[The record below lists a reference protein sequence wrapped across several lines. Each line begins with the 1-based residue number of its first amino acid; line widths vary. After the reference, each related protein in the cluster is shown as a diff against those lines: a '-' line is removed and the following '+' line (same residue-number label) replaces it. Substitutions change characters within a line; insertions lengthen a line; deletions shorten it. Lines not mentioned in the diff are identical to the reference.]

1 MKFKTIGSPNPSL
14 GSNNAADRMQLKR
27 LAAQPHLTY
36 CTNIHAGES
45 WDEVSQSLNAFVP
58 AIRDAVSDGA
68 AMGIGLRLSGQAAF
82 SLSEPSVLQ
91 AFQAQLQSLN
101 AYVFTLNAFPYGTFH
116 GVPVKQDV
124 YAPDWTHAERVRYTL
139 ACIDILAALLPQGVD
154 GSIST
159 VPVGFRDACV
169 APDAMP
175 KVVSHL
181 LQCVAHMV
189 VIKRQTAKHIAL
201 ALEPEPAC
209 YLETT
214 QEAAHFIQ
222 THVRSDSAVAELA
235 QILACSADMARQALA
250 EHLGVCF
257 DVCHSAVAFEDPA
270 LALHELRQAGIA
282 IPKIQLSSAVRIPHM
297 TAAQLPTVQGFDDA
311 VYLHQ
316 VVVQQAG
323 QLTRYVDLPD
333 AVAAFHGGQAQGEW
347 RVHCHVPVFLQDAAT
362 ISTTQAQ
369 LLQTLEACKREGF
382 SSHLEVETYTWDVLP
397 DALKTD
403 SKAQAIARELLF
415 VKKVLLA

>member
-1 MKFKTIGSPNPSL
+1 
-14 GSNNAADRMQLKR
+14 MQLKR
-27 LAAQPHLTY
+27 LIAQPHLTY

-45 WDEVSQSLNAFVP
+45 WDEVSQSLNIFVP
-58 AIRDAVSDGA
+58 PIRDAVADGA
-68 AMGIGLRLSGQAAF
+68 PMGIGLRLSGQAAF
-82 SLSEPSVLQ
+82 SLHEPIILQ
-91 AFQAQLQSLN
+91 AFQAQLKSLN

-139 ACIDILAALLPQGVD
+139 ACIDILTALLPEGVD

-159 VPVGFRDACV
+159 VPVGFRHAADTSEAMDA
-169 APDAMP
+169 
-175 KVVSHL
+175 VVSHL
-181 LQCVAHMV
+181 LQCVAHLV
-189 VIKRQTAKHIAL
+189 HTQAQTGKHIAL

-214 QEAAHFIQ
+214 QEAAQFIL
-222 THVRSDSAVAELA
+222 THVRSDKAIAQLA
-235 QILACSADMARQALA
+235 QMLGGSAEQALQA
-250 EHLGVCF
+250 LSSHLGVCF
-257 DVCHSAVAFEDPA
+257 DVCHSAVEFEDPA
-270 LALHELRQAGIA
+270 LALNELRQAGIA
-282 IPKIQLSSAVRIPHM
+282 VPKIQLSSAVRISQM
-297 TAAQLPTVQGFDDA
+297 TAAQLPTVQAFDDA

-316 VVVQQAG
+316 VVVENAG
-323 QLTRYVDLPD
+323 QLTRFVDLPE
-333 AVAAFHGGQAQGEW
+333 AVAAFHAGQAQGEW
-347 RVHCHVPVFLQDAAT
+347 RVHCHVPVFLQDAGA

-397 DALKTD
+397 VALKTD

-415 VKKVLLA
+415 VKKVLMA

>member
-1 MKFKTIGSPNPSL
+1 
-14 GSNNAADRMQLKR
+14 MQLKR

-45 WDEVSQSLNAFVP
+45 WDEVSQSLDAFVP
-58 AIRDAVSDGA
+58 TIRDAVADGA
-68 AMGIGLRLSGQAAF
+68 PMGIGLRLSGQAAF
-82 SLSEPSVLQ
+82 SLHEPSVLQ
-91 AFQAQLQSLN
+91 AFQAQLKSLN

-124 YAPDWTHAERVRYTL
+124 YSPDWTDAERVRYTL
-139 ACIDILAALLPQGVD
+139 ACIDVLTALLPEGVD

-159 VPVGFRDACV
+159 VPVGFRGACE
-169 APDAMP
+169 APDAMA
-175 KVVSHL
+175 KVVSHML
-181 LQCVAHMV
+181 RCVAHMV
-189 VIKRQTAKHIAL
+189 GIKRQTGKHIAL

-214 QEAAHFIQ
+214 QEASHFIQ
-222 THVRSDSAVAELA
+222 NHVRSEKAVAELA
-235 QILACSADMARQALA
+235 KALACSTELAEQALA

-257 DVCHSAVAFEDPA
+257 DVCHSAVEFEDPA
-270 LALHELRQAGIA
+270 QALHDLRQAGIA
-282 IPKIQLSSAVRIPHM
+282 IPKIQLSSAVRIPQM
-297 TAAQLPTVQGFDDA
+297 TAAQLPTVQAFDDA

-316 VVVQQAG
+316 VVVAHEG
-323 QLTRYVDLPD
+323 QLTRFIDLPD

-347 RVHCHVPVFLQDAAT
+347 RVHCHVPVFLQDAGA

-397 DALKTD
+397 AALKTD

>member
-1 MKFKTIGSPNPSL
+1 MHLTW
-14 GSNNAADRMQLKR
+14 LK
-27 LAAQPHLTY
+27 AQPHLTY

-45 WDEVSQSLNAFVP
+45 WEEVSQSLNAFVP
-58 AIRDAVSDGA
+58 PIRDAVAEGSP
-68 AMGIGLRLSGQAAF
+68 MGIGLRLSGQAAF
-82 SLSEPSVLQ
+82 TLHQSSVLQ
-91 AFQAQLQSLN
+91 AFQAQLQTLN

-124 YAPDWTHAERVRYTL
+124 YSPDWTQPERVRYTL
-139 ACIDILAALLPQGVD
+139 ACIDILAALLPDGVD

-159 VPVGFRDACV
+159 VPVGFRGATD
-169 APDAMP
+169 APDAMSS
-175 KVVSHL
+175 VITHL

-189 VIKRQTAKHIAL
+189 LTKRKTGKHMAL

-214 QEAAHFIQ
+214 HEAVHFIQ
-222 THVRSDSAVAELA
+222 THMRSAEALA
-235 QILACSADMARQALA
+235 QLAQLMDGSAEQALQA
-250 EHLGVCF
+250 VKAHLGVCF
-257 DVCHSAVAFEDPA
+257 DVCHSAVEFEDPA
-270 LALHELRQAGIA
+270 QALHVLREAGIA

-297 TAAQLPTVQGFDDA
+297 SAAQLPAVLGFDDA

-316 VVVQQAG
+316 VVVQQSG
-323 QLTRYVDLPD
+323 ELTRYIDLPE
-333 AVAAFHGGQAQGEW
+333 AVAAFHSGNAAGEW
-347 RVHCHVPVFLQDAAT
+347 RVHCHVPVFLQDAQS
-362 ISTTQAQ
+362 ISTTQTQ
-369 LLQTLEACKREGF
+369 LLQTLEACKSEGF

-415 VKKVLLA
+415 IKKVLLA

>member
-1 MKFKTIGSPNPSL
+1 
-14 GSNNAADRMQLKR
+14 MQLKR
-27 LAAQPHLTY
+27 LIAQPHLTY

-45 WDEVSQSLNAFVP
+45 WDEVSQSLNIFVP
-58 AIRDAVSDGA
+58 SIRDAVADGVP
-68 AMGIGLRLSGQAAF
+68 MGIGLRLSGLAAF
-82 SLSEPSVLQ
+82 SLHEPSVLQ
-91 AFQAQLQSLN
+91 AFQAQLKSLK

-139 ACIDILAALLPQGVD
+139 ACIDILTVLLPEGVD

-159 VPVGFRDACV
+159 VPVGFRHAADTSEAMDA
-169 APDAMP
+169 
-175 KVVSHL
+175 VVSHL
-181 LQCVAHMV
+181 LQCVAHLV
-189 VIKRQTAKHIAL
+189 HTQAQTGKHIAL

-214 QEAAHFIQ
+214 QEAAQFILS
-222 THVRSDSAVAELA
+222 HVRSTSAVAQLA
-235 QILACSADMARQALA
+235 QMLGGSAEQALQA
-250 EHLGVCF
+250 LRSHLGVCF
-257 DVCHSAVAFEDPA
+257 DVCHSAVEFEDPV
-270 LALHELRQAGIA
+270 LALNELRQAGIA
-282 IPKIQLSSAVRIPHM
+282 IPKIQLSSAVRISQM
-297 TAAQLPTVQGFDDA
+297 TAVQLPTVQAFDDA

-316 VVVQQAG
+316 VVVENAG
-323 QLTRYVDLPD
+323 QLTRFVDLPE
-333 AVAAFHGGQAQGEW
+333 AVAAFHDGQAQGEW
-347 RVHCHVPVFLQDAAT
+347 RVHCHVPVFLQDAGA

-397 DALKTD
+397 AALKTD

-415 VKKVLLA
+415 VKKVLMA

>member
-1 MKFKTIGSPNPSL
+1 
-14 GSNNAADRMQLKR
+14 MQLKR
-27 LAAQPHLTY
+27 LIAQPHLTY

-45 WDEVSQSLNAFVP
+45 WDEVSQSLNIFVP
-58 AIRDAVSDGA
+58 SIRDAVADGVP
-68 AMGIGLRLSGQAAF
+68 MGIGLRLSGQAAF
-82 SLSEPSVLQ
+82 SLHEPSVLQ
-91 AFQAQLQSLN
+91 SFQAQLKSLK

-139 ACIDILAALLPQGVD
+139 ACIDILTVLLPEGVD

-159 VPVGFRDACV
+159 VPVGFRHAADTSEAMDA
-169 APDAMP
+169 
-175 KVVSHL
+175 VVSHL
-181 LQCVAHMV
+181 LQCVAHLV
-189 VIKRQTAKHIAL
+189 HTQAQTGKHIAL

-214 QEAAHFIQ
+214 QEAAQFILS
-222 THVRSDSAVAELA
+222 HVRSTSAVAQLA
-235 QILACSADMARQALA
+235 QMLGGSSEQALQA
-250 EHLGVCF
+250 LRSHLGVCF
-257 DVCHSAVAFEDPA
+257 DVCHSAVEFEDPA
-270 LALHELRQAGIA
+270 LALNELRQAGIA
-282 IPKIQLSSAVRIPHM
+282 IPKIQLSSAVRISQM
-297 TAAQLPTVQGFDDA
+297 TAAQLPTVQAFDDA

-316 VVVQQAG
+316 VVVENAG
-323 QLTRYVDLPD
+323 QLTRFVDLPE
-333 AVAAFHGGQAQGEW
+333 AVAAFHDGQAQGEW
-347 RVHCHVPVFLQDAAT
+347 RMHCHVPVFLQDAGA

-397 DALKTD
+397 AALKTD

-415 VKKVLLA
+415 VKKVLMA

>member
-1 MKFKTIGSPNPSL
+1 
-14 GSNNAADRMQLKR
+14 MQLKR
-27 LAAQPHLTY
+27 LIAQPHLTY

-45 WDEVSQSLNAFVP
+45 WDEVSQSLNIFVP
-58 AIRDAVSDGA
+58 PIRDAVADGA
-68 AMGIGLRLSGQAAF
+68 PMGIGLRLSGQATF
-82 SLSEPSVLQ
+82 SLHEPSVLQ
-91 AFQAQLQSLN
+91 AFQAQLKSLN

-139 ACIDILAALLPQGVD
+139 ACIDILAALLPEGVD

-159 VPVGFRDACV
+159 VPVGFRHAADTSEAMDA
-169 APDAMP
+169 
-175 KVVSHL
+175 VVSHL
-181 LQCVAHMV
+181 LQCVAHLV
-189 VIKRQTAKHIAL
+189 HTQAQTGKHIAL

-214 QEAAHFIQ
+214 QEAAQFILS
-222 THVRSDSAVAELA
+222 HVRSTSAVAQLA
-235 QILACSADMARQALA
+235 QMLGGSSEQALQA
-250 EHLGVCF
+250 LTAHLGVCF
-257 DVCHSAVAFEDPA
+257 DVCHSAVEFEDPA
-270 LALHELRQAGIA
+270 LALNELRQAGIA
-282 IPKIQLSSAVRIPHM
+282 IPKIQLSSAVRISQM
-297 TAAQLPTVQGFDDA
+297 TAAQLPTVQAFDDA

-316 VVVQQAG
+316 VVVENAG
-323 QLTRYVDLPD
+323 QLTRFVDLPE
-333 AVAAFHGGQAQGEW
+333 AVAAFHDGQAQGEW
-347 RVHCHVPVFLQDAAT
+347 RMHCHVPVFLQDAGA

-397 DALKTD
+397 AALKTD

-415 VKKVLLA
+415 VKKVLMA

>member
-1 MKFKTIGSPNPSL
+1 
-14 GSNNAADRMQLKR
+14 MQLKR
-27 LAAQPHLTY
+27 LIAQPHLTY

-45 WDEVSQSLNAFVP
+45 WDEVSQSLNIFVP
-58 AIRDAVSDGA
+58 PIRDAVADGA
-68 AMGIGLRLSGQAAF
+68 PMGIGLRLSGQAAF
-82 SLSEPSVLQ
+82 SLHEPIVLQ
-91 AFQAQLQSLN
+91 AFQAQLKSLN

-139 ACIDILAALLPQGVD
+139 ACIDILTALLPEGVD

-159 VPVGFRDACV
+159 VPVGFRHAADTSEAMDA
-169 APDAMP
+169 
-175 KVVSHL
+175 VVLHL
-181 LQCVAHMV
+181 LQCVAHLV
-189 VIKRQTAKHIAL
+189 HTQAQTGKHIAL

-214 QEAAHFIQ
+214 QEAAQFIL
-222 THVRSDSAVAELA
+222 THVRSDKAIAQLA
-235 QILACSADMARQALA
+235 QMLGGSAEQALQA
-250 EHLGVCF
+250 LSSHLGVCF
-257 DVCHSAVAFEDPA
+257 DVCHSAVEFEDPA
-270 LALHELRQAGIA
+270 LALNELRQAGIA
-282 IPKIQLSSAVRIPHM
+282 VPKIQLSSAVRISQM
-297 TAAQLPTVQGFDDA
+297 TAAQLPTVQAFDDA

-316 VVVQQAG
+316 VVVENAG
-323 QLTRYVDLPD
+323 QLTRFVDLPE
-333 AVAAFHGGQAQGEW
+333 AVAAFHAGQAQGEW
-347 RVHCHVPVFLQDAAT
+347 RVHCHVPVFLQDAGA

-397 DALKTD
+397 VALKTD

-415 VKKVLLA
+415 VKKVLMA

>member
-1 MKFKTIGSPNPSL
+1 
-14 GSNNAADRMQLKR
+14 MQLKR

-45 WDEVSQSLNAFVP
+45 WDEVSQSLDAFVP
-58 AIRDAVSDGA
+58 TIRDAVADGA
-68 AMGIGLRLSGQAAF
+68 PMGIGLRLSGQAAF
-82 SLSEPSVLQ
+82 SLHEPSVLK
-91 AFQAQLQSLN
+91 AFQAQLKSLN

-116 GVPVKQDV
+116 GAPVKQAV
-124 YAPDWTHAERVRYTL
+124 YAPDWTDAERVRYTL
-139 ACIDILAALLPQGVD
+139 ACIDVLSVLLPEGVD

-159 VPVGFRDACV
+159 VPVGFRGACDA
-169 APDAMP
+169 PNAMT
-175 KVVSHL
+175 KVVSHM

-189 VIKRQTAKHIAL
+189 GIKRQTGKHIAL

-209 YLETT
+209 YLETI
-214 QEAAHFIQ
+214 QEASHFIH
-222 THVRSDSAVAELA
+222 THIRSEKAVAELA
-235 QILACSADMARQALA
+235 QALACSTELAQQALA

-257 DVCHSAVAFEDPA
+257 DVCHSAVEFEDPA
-270 LALHELRQAGIA
+270 QALYDLRQAGIA
-282 IPKIQLSSAVRIPHM
+282 IPKIQLSSAVRIPQM
-297 TAAQLPTVQGFDDA
+297 TAAQLPTVQAFDDA

-316 VVVQQAG
+316 VVVAHEG
-323 QLTRYVDLPD
+323 QLTRFIDLPD

-347 RVHCHVPVFLQDAAT
+347 RVHCHVPVFLQDAGA

-397 DALKTD
+397 AALKTD

-415 VKKVLLA
+415 VKKVLMA

>member
-1 MKFKTIGSPNPSL
+1 
-14 GSNNAADRMQLKR
+14 MQLKR
-27 LAAQPHLTY
+27 LIAQPHLTY

-45 WDEVSQSLNAFVP
+45 WDEVSQSLNIFVP
-58 AIRDAVSDGA
+58 SIRDAVADGA
-68 AMGIGLRLSGQAAF
+68 PMGIGLRLSGQAAF
-82 SLSEPSVLQ
+82 SLHEPSVLQ
-91 AFQAQLQSLN
+91 AFQAQLKSLK

-139 ACIDILAALLPQGVD
+139 ACIDILTALLPEGVD

-159 VPVGFRDACV
+159 VPVGFRHAADTTEAMDA
-169 APDAMP
+169 
-175 KVVSHL
+175 VVSHL
-181 LQCVAHMV
+181 LQCVAHLV
-189 VIKRQTAKHIAL
+189 HTQAQTGKHIAL

-214 QEAAHFIQ
+214 QEAAQFILS
-222 THVRSDSAVAELA
+222 HVRSTSAVAQLA
-235 QILACSADMARQALA
+235 QMLGGSSEQALQA
-250 EHLGVCF
+250 LRSHLGVCF
-257 DVCHSAVAFEDPA
+257 DVCHSAVEFEDPA
-270 LALHELRQAGIA
+270 LALNELRQAGIA
-282 IPKIQLSSAVRIPHM
+282 IPKIQLSSAVRISQM
-297 TAAQLPTVQGFDDA
+297 TAAQLPTVQAFDDA

-316 VVVQQAG
+316 VVVENAG
-323 QLTRYVDLPD
+323 QLTRFVDLPE
-333 AVAAFHGGQAQGEW
+333 AVAAFHDGQAQGEW
-347 RVHCHVPVFLQDAAT
+347 RVHCHVPVFLQDAGA

-397 DALKTD
+397 AALKTD

-415 VKKVLLA
+415 VKKVLMA

>member
-1 MKFKTIGSPNPSL
+1 
-14 GSNNAADRMQLKR
+14 MQLKR
-27 LAAQPHLTY
+27 LIAQPHLTY

-45 WDEVSQSLNAFVP
+45 WDEVSQSLNIFVP
-58 AIRDAVSDGA
+58 SIRDAVADGVP
-68 AMGIGLRLSGQAAF
+68 MGIGLRLSGQAAF
-82 SLSEPSVLQ
+82 SLHEPSVLQ
-91 AFQAQLQSLN
+91 AFQAQLKSLK

-139 ACIDILAALLPQGVD
+139 ACIDILTALLPEGVE

-159 VPVGFRDACV
+159 VPVGFRGACE

-175 KVVSHL
+175 KVVTHL
-181 LQCVAHMV
+181 LQCVAHLV
-189 VIKRQTAKHIAL
+189 HTQAQTGKHIAL

-214 QEAAHFIQ
+214 QEAAQFIL
-222 THVRSDSAVAELA
+222 THVRSDKAIAQLA
-235 QILACSADMARQALA
+235 QMLGGSAEQALQA
-250 EHLGVCF
+250 LSSHLGVCF
-257 DVCHSAVAFEDPA
+257 DVCHSAVEFEDPA
-270 LALHELRQAGIA
+270 LALNELRQAGIA
-282 IPKIQLSSAVRIPHM
+282 IPKIQLSSAVRISQM
-297 TAAQLPTVQGFDDA
+297 TAVQLPTVQAFDDA

-316 VVVQQAG
+316 VVVENAG
-323 QLTRYVDLPD
+323 QLTRFVDLPE
-333 AVAAFHGGQAQGEW
+333 AVAAFHDGQAQGEW
-347 RVHCHVPVFLQDAAT
+347 RVHCHVPVFLQDAGA

-397 DALKTD
+397 VALKTD

-415 VKKVLLA
+415 VKKVLMA

>member
-1 MKFKTIGSPNPSL
+1 MTIGSPNPSL

-45 WDEVSQSLNAFVP
+45 WDEVSQSLNIFVP
-58 AIRDAVSDGA
+58 AIRDAVADGA
-68 AMGIGLRLSGQAAF
+68 PMGIGLRLSGQAAF
-82 SLSEPSVLQ
+82 SLHEPSVLQ

-139 ACIDILAALLPQGVD
+139 SCIDILAALLPHGVD

-159 VPVGFRDACV
+159 VPVGFRNACE

-189 VIKRQTAKHIAL
+189 AIKRQSGKHIAL

-214 QEAAHFIQ
+214 QEASHFIQ
-222 THVRSDSAVAELA
+222 THIRSPQAVAELA
-235 QILACSADMARQALA
+235 QALACSTELAQQALA
-250 EHLGVCF
+250 DHLGVCF
-257 DVCHSAVAFEDPA
+257 DVCHSAVEFEDPA
-270 LALHELRQAGIA
+270 LALDELRQAGIA
-282 IPKIQLSSAVRIPHM
+282 IPKIQLSSAVRIPQM
-297 TAAQLPTVQGFDDA
+297 TEAQLPTVQGFDDA

-316 VVVQQAG
+316 VVVEQAG
-323 QLTRYVDLPD
+323 QLTRYVDLPE
-333 AVAAFHGGQAQGEW
+333 AVAAFHAGLAQGEW
-347 RVHCHVPVFLQDAAT
+347 RVHCHVPVFLQDAGA

-415 VKKVLLA
+415 VKKVLMA

>member
-1 MKFKTIGSPNPSL
+1 
-14 GSNNAADRMQLKR
+14 MQLNWLK
-27 LAAQPHLTY
+27 AQPHLTY

-58 AIRDAVSDGA
+58 TIRDTVADGA
-68 AMGIGLRLSGQAAF
+68 PMGIGLRLSGQAAF
-82 SLSEPSVLQ
+82 TLQQASFLQ
-91 AFQAQLQSLN
+91 AFQAQLKTLN

-124 YAPDWTHAERVRYTL
+124 YSPDWTQPERVRYTL
-139 ACIDILAALLPQGVD
+139 ACIDILAALLPDGVD

-159 VPVGFRDACV
+159 VPVGFRNV
-169 APDAMP
+169 ANTPDAMAL
-175 KVVSHL
+175 VITHL

-189 VIKRQTAKHIAL
+189 MTKRNTGKHMAL

-214 QEAAHFIQ
+214 QEAAQFVL
-222 THVRSDSAVAELA
+222 THVRSAAAVLQLA
-235 QILACSADMARQALA
+235 QLIDGSADQAMQA
-250 EHLGVCF
+250 IKAHVGVCF
-257 DVCHSAVAFEDPA
+257 DVCHSAVEFEDPMQAMHA
-270 LALHELRQAGIA
+270 LRAAGIA
-282 IPKIQLSSAVRIPHM
+282 IPKIQLSSAVRIPQM
-297 TAAQLPTVQGFDDA
+297 TAAQLPAVMGFDDA

-316 VVVQQAG
+316 VVVQQSG
-323 QLTRYVDLPD
+323 LLTRYLDLPE
-333 AVAAFHGGQAQGEW
+333 AVAAFQLGQATGEW
-347 RVHCHVPVFLQDAAT
+347 RVHCHVPVFLQDAAS

-369 LLQTLEACKREGF
+369 LLQTLEACKSEGF

-397 DALKTD
+397 DSLKTD
-403 SKAQAIARELLF
+403 SKAQAIARELQF

>member
-1 MKFKTIGSPNPSL
+1 
-14 GSNNAADRMQLKR
+14 MQLKR
-27 LAAQPHLTY
+27 LSHQPHLTY

-45 WDEVSQSLNAFVP
+45 WDAVSQSLNEFVP
-58 AIRDAVSDGA
+58 AIRDAVADGA
-68 AMGIGLRLSGQAAF
+68 PMGIGLRLSGQAAF
-82 SLSEPSVLQ
+82 SLHEPQALQ
-91 AFQAQLQSLN
+91 ALQAQLESLN

-124 YAPDWTHAERVRYTL
+124 YAPDWTHTERVRYTL
-139 ACIDILAALLPQGVD
+139 ACIDILAALLPEGVD

-159 VPVGFRDACV
+159 VPVGFRHAAD
-169 APDAMP
+169 APDAMSS
-175 KVVSHL
+175 VLRHL
-181 LQCVAHMV
+181 MQCVAHMV
-189 VIKRQTAKHIAL
+189 QTAHQTGKHIAL
-201 ALEPEPAC
+201 ALEPEPSC

-214 QEAAHFIQ
+214 QEALHFIQ
-222 THVRSDSAVAELA
+222 TYVRSEEAVAELA
-235 QILACSADMARQALA
+235 KLLACSAERARQALVA
-250 EHLGVCF
+250 HLGVCF
-257 DVCHSAVAFEDPA
+257 DVCHSAVEFEDPA
-270 LALHELRQAGIA
+270 QALRDLRQADIA
-282 IPKIQLSSAVRIPHM
+282 IAKIQLSSAVRIGRMGSEHL
-297 TAAQLPTVQGFDDA
+297 ATVQGFDDA

-316 VVVQQAG
+316 VVVEQSGA
-323 QLTRYVDLPD
+323 LKRFVDLPE
-333 AVAAFHGGQAQGEW
+333 ALSAFHAGQAQGEW
-347 RVHCHVPVFLQDAAT
+347 RVHCHVPVFLHDAGS

>member
-1 MKFKTIGSPNPSL
+1 
-14 GSNNAADRMQLKR
+14 MQLKR
-27 LAAQPHLTY
+27 LIAQPHLTY

-45 WDEVSQSLNAFVP
+45 WDEVSHSLDVFVP
-58 AIRDAVSDGA
+58 AIRDAVADGA
-68 AMGIGLRLSGQAAF
+68 PMGIGLRLSGQAAF
-82 SLSEPSVLQ
+82 SLHKPSVLQ
-91 AFQAQLQSLN
+91 AFQAQLKSLN

-124 YAPDWTHAERVRYTL
+124 YAPDWTQPERLRYTL
-139 ACIDILAALLPQGVD
+139 ACIDILAALLPEGVE

-159 VPVGFRDACV
+159 VPVGFRHAADTTE
-169 APDAMP
+169 AMTA
-175 KVVSHL
+175 VVSHL
-181 LQCVAHMV
+181 LQCVAHLV
-189 VIKRQTAKHIAL
+189 HTQAQTGKHIAL

-209 YLETT
+209 YVETT
-214 QEAAHFIQ
+214 QEAAQFIL
-222 THVRSDSAVAELA
+222 THVRSDKAVAQLA
-235 QILACSADMARQALA
+235 QMIGGSAEQALQA
-250 EHLGVCF
+250 LRSHLGVCF
-257 DVCHSAVAFEDPA
+257 DVCHSAVEFEDPA

-282 IPKIQLSSAVRIPHM
+282 IPKIQLSSAVRIPQM
-297 TAAQLPTVQGFDDA
+297 TRSQLATVQGFDDS

-323 QLTRYVDLPD
+323 QLQRFVDLPQ
-333 AVAAFHGGQAQGEW
+333 ALAAFEAGQAEGEW
-347 RVHCHVPVFLQDAAT
+347 RVHCHVPVFLQDAGA

-369 LLQTLEACKREGF
+369 LLQTLEACKQEGF

>member
-1 MKFKTIGSPNPSL
+1 MTIGSPNLSL
-14 GSNNAADRMQLKR
+14 GSNNAADLMQLKR

-45 WDEVSQSLNAFVP
+45 WDEISQSLSLFVP
-58 AIRDAVSDGA
+58 TIRDAVADGA
-68 AMGIGLRLSGQAAF
+68 PMGIGLRLSGQAAF
-82 SLSEPSVLQ
+82 SLNEPSVLQ
-91 AFQAQLQSLN
+91 AFQTQLKALN

-124 YAPDWTHAERVRYTL
+124 YAPDWTHAERLRYTL
-139 ACIDILAALLPQGVD
+139 ACIDILTALLPEGMD

-159 VPVGFRDACV
+159 VPVGFRDACD
-169 APDAMP
+169 APDAIP
-175 KVVSHL
+175 QVVSHL

-189 VIKRQTAKHIAL
+189 GIKRQTGKHIAL

-214 QEAAHFIQ
+214 QEASHFIQ
-222 THVRSDSAVAELA
+222 THVRSEKAVTELA
-235 QILACSADMARQALA
+235 QALACSTELAQQALA
-250 EHLGVCF
+250 EHVGVCF
-257 DVCHSAVAFEDPA
+257 DVCHSAVEFEDPA
-270 LALHELRQAGIA
+270 LALHDLRKAGIA
-282 IPKIQLSSAVRIPHM
+282 IPKIQLSSAVRIPQM
-297 TAAQLPTVQGFDDA
+297 TAEQLPNLQAFDDA

-316 VVVQQAG
+316 VVVEQAG
-323 QLTRYVDLPD
+323 HLTRFVDLPG
-333 AVAAFHGGQAQGEW
+333 AVTAFHAGQAQGEW
-347 RVHCHVPVFLQDAAT
+347 RVHCHVPVFLQDAGA

-369 LLQTLEACKREGF
+369 LLQTLEACKREGY

-397 DALKTD
+397 AALKTD